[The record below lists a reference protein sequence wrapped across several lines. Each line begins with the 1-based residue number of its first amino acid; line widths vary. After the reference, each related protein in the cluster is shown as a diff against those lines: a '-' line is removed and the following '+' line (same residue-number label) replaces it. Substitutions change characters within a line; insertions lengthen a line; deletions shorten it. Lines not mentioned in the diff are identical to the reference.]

1 MDTWIGNKPQSIQF
15 SALFSHVQQTNITV
29 DEPFTDNGCQLRFH
43 HITSHRA
50 ERELV
55 DLMNLI
61 GDITLNR
68 ESDTRSMKFEPHKN
82 FSVKACYYAM
92 KFGGVSVLGNTDIWN
107 ILAPKKC
114 KFFAWLALHNKINTR
129 ERLSRKRIISD
140 SICPFG
146 CQTDETLTHLL
157 FSYPHSSIIWQKFLI
172 SIQDGQGF
180 HSMQDIRAAP
190 PIYRKEWTAIFIEV
204 AWNIWLARNRK
215 VFDNCYIS
223 PGRLEGNCW
232 DTLALWSHRCKQM
245 NRREAIR
252 SWAMLGNRRS

>member
-107 ILAPKKC
+107 ILAPKNAN
-114 KFFAWLALHNKINTR
+114 FLH
-129 ERLSRKRIISD
+129 
-140 SICPFG
+140 G
-146 CQTDETLTHLL
+146 
-157 FSYPHSSIIWQKFLI
+157 
-172 SIQDGQGF
+172 
-180 HSMQDIRAAP
+180 
-190 PIYRKEWTAIFIEV
+190 
-204 AWNIWLARNRK
+204 
-215 VFDNCYIS
+215 
-223 PGRLEGNCW
+223 
-232 DTLALWSHRCKQM
+232 
-245 NRREAIR
+245 
-252 SWAMLGNRRS
+252 